1 MEHVAI
7 VGAAGKMG
15 SWFTR
20 YFAKRARDV
29 CVYDVQKLI
38 TGNKVRVADSLQ
50 DCVKGAELVLVC
62 VPVQSTAGMIKKCTK
77 SMKAGAVIAEI
88 SSVKSK
94 TFPAL
99 RKTRQDLQ
107 PLCIH
112 PMFGPGASED
122 KMKMLLVPVRDE
134 QAETRMVQEIFSGT
148 DLKVMPDARSHDK
161 TRAVVLGLTYFVN
174 IAFGQVLSGQ
184 DISVLKRVG
193 GTTFAVQSMLTESI
207 MTDEPEL
214 MAALL
219 KDNPYVSKY
228 VRLFIK
234 DASEISGLKGKKLDK
249 RLRQVKSNLQR
260 QQDLLESYRQMYRII
275 EQLKR

>member
-1 MEHVAI
+1 M
-7 VGAAGKMG
+7 GAAGKMG

-20 YFAKRARDV
+20 YFARRAKDV
-29 CVYDVQKLI
+29 CIYDVQKL
-38 TGNKVRVADSLQ
+38 TPGNKVRVSGSLQ
-50 DCVKGAELVLVC
+50 DCVKGADLVLVC
-62 VPVQSTAGMIKKCTK
+62 VPVQSTAEMIKKCAK
-77 SMKAGAVIAEI
+77 DMKAGAAIAEI

-122 KMKMLLVPVRDE
+122 KIKMLLVPVRSEPDE
-134 QAETRMVQEIFSGT
+134 KKMVQEIFTGA
-148 DLKVMPDARSHDK
+148 DLKVMPDAKSHDR
-161 TRAVVLGLTYFVN
+161 TIAVVLGLTYFVN
-174 IAFGQVLSGQ
+174 IAFGHVLSGQ
-184 DISVLKRVG
+184 DISVLKQVG
-193 GTTFAVQSMLTESI
+193 GTTFAVQSMLSESI

-228 VRLFIK
+228 TRQFIK
-234 DASEISGLKGKKLDK
+234 DASEISNLKGKELDK
-249 RLRQVKSNLQR
+249 RLRQVKSGLQR
-260 QQDLLESYRQMYRII
+260 QQDLSESYRQLYRVI

>member
-20 YFAKRARDV
+20 YFARRARDV
-29 CVYDVQKLI
+29 CVYDVQKL
-38 TGNKVRVADSLQ
+38 TAGNKVRVAESLQ
-50 DCVKGAELVLVC
+50 DCVKDADLVLVC
-62 VPVQSTAGMIKKCTK
+62 VPVQSIAEMIKRCDKT
-77 SMKAGAVIAEI
+77 MKAGAAIAEI

-94 TFPAL
+94 TFLAL

-122 KMKMLLVPVRDE
+122 KIKMLLVPVRDE
-134 QAETRMVQEIFSGT
+134 AAEKKMVQGIFSGA
-148 DLKVMPDARSHDK
+148 DLKVMPDAKSHDK
-161 TRAVVLGLTYFVN
+161 TIAMVLGLTYFVN
-174 IAFGQVLSGQ
+174 IAFGKILSGQ
-184 DISVLKRVG
+184 DVSVLKQVG

-219 KDNPYVSKY
+219 KDNPYVSRY
-228 VRLFIK
+228 VGQFIK
-234 DASEISGLKGKKLDK
+234 DASEISKLKGKRLDK
-249 RLRQVKSNLQR
+249 RLRQVKSGLQR
-260 QQDLLESYRQMYRII
+260 QQNLSESYRQMYRII